1 MKIEKIKNGN
11 NSLSLLQLITSK
23 MNTINKSKS
32 EYKRNN
38 SNNMK
43 YINYKILL
51 QEKDNDII
59 KLRNE
64 IDYYKDCIYI
74 KMKKRND
81 MNHNKRKKKINILKI
96 IEDNNNLDIF
106 KQKFD
111 FLRVKKIKLI
121 QKKKR
126 NFTLDN
132 NDFKNNNDFNYKKN
146 SYYSSLSENK
156 SNFNNFSSN
165 SSISVKNNNNE
176 YYNIQKSKMEYLQ
189 KRMNNLMKNLFDI
202 LEINK
207 KYKK

>member
-96 IEDNNNLDIF
+96 IDNNNNLDIF

-132 NDFKNNNDFNYKKN
+132 NDFKNNNYFNYKKN

-176 YYNIQKSKMEYLQ
+176 YYNIQKSKMDYLQ

-202 LEINK
+202 LGTNK

>member
-202 LEINK
+202 LGTNK

>member
-146 SYYSSLSENK
+146 SYYSSISENK

-176 YYNIQKSKMEYLQ
+176 YYNIQKSKMEYL
-189 KRMNNLMKNLFDI
+189 LFI
-202 LEINK
+202 LFICPENIK
-207 KYKK
+207 

>member
-96 IEDNNNLDIF
+96 IEYNNNLDIF

-202 LEINK
+202 LGTNK

>member
-1 MKIEKIKNGN
+1 MKIEKVKNGN

-202 LEINK
+202 LGTNK

>member
-1 MKIEKIKNGN
+1 MKIEKINNGN

-38 SNNMK
+38 SKNMK

-96 IEDNNNLDIF
+96 IEYNNNLDIF
-106 KQKFD
+106 KQKFE

-202 LEINK
+202 LGTNK

>member
-11 NSLSLLQLITSK
+11 NSLSLLQLITSR

-202 LEINK
+202 LGTNK

>member
-1 MKIEKIKNGN
+1 
-11 NSLSLLQLITSK
+11 
-23 MNTINKSKS
+23 
-32 EYKRNN
+32 
-38 SNNMK
+38 
-43 YINYKILL
+43 
-51 QEKDNDII
+51 
-59 KLRNE
+59 
-64 IDYYKDCIYI
+64 
-74 KMKKRND
+74 MKKRND

-165 SSISVKNNNNE
+165 SSISVNNINNE

-202 LEINK
+202 LGTNK

>member
-1 MKIEKIKNGN
+1 MKIEKINNGN

-202 LEINK
+202 LGTNK

>member
-1 MKIEKIKNGN
+1 MKK
-11 NSLSLLQLITSK
+11 
-23 MNTINKSKS
+23 
-32 EYKRNN
+32 
-38 SNNMK
+38 
-43 YINYKILL
+43 INYI
-51 QEKDNDII
+51 
-59 KLRNE
+59 
-64 IDYYKDCIYI
+64 
-74 KMKKRND
+74 
-81 MNHNKRKKKINILKI
+81 NHNKKKKKINILKI

-146 SYYSSLSENK
+146 SYYGSISENK

-165 SSISVKNNNNE
+165 SSISVNNINNE

-202 LEINK
+202 LGTNK

>member
-189 KRMNNLMKNLFDI
+189 KRMNNLMENLFDI
-202 LEINK
+202 RGTNK

>member
-38 SNNMK
+38 SKNMK

-96 IEDNNNLDIF
+96 IEYNNNLDIF
-106 KQKFD
+106 KQKFE

-202 LEINK
+202 LGTNK

>member
-81 MNHNKRKKKINILKI
+81 MNYNKRKKKINILKI

-202 LEINK
+202 LETNK

>member
-64 IDYYKDCIYI
+64 IDFYKDCIYI

-202 LEINK
+202 LGTNK